1 MLANDVYCDVHHQ
14 TKSGWLEERKGE
26 RYRSLVRRLEDEEE
40 AMNAP
45 AVCAVYYVEIMIMYC
60 RHPDGSGST
69 EEDPKVLTLASQPKR
84 EREVCNPHLERK
96 RESLPCSSSGSFDII
111 GDAALYSFS

>member
-26 RYRSLVRRLEDEEE
+26 RYRSLVRRLEEE

-84 EREVCNPHLERK
+84 ERERYVILISRERE
-96 RESLPCSSSGSFDII
+96 RVSLAAA
-111 GDAALYSFS
+111 AALSI